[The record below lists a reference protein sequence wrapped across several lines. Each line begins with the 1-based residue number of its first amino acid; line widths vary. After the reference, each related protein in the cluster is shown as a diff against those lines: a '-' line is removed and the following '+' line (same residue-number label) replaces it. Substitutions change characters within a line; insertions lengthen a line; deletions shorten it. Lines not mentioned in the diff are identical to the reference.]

1 MIRLPMADL
10 DRKTIIQTGVA
21 TSSTAGRSPPRA
33 WTCKVT
39 SGDQAGRNLSIGAR
53 PVTVG
58 ADAGCDLVLSDPTV
72 SRRHA
77 EIRVTTDGVEVRD
90 LGSTNGTF
98 YRSSRISEVVLRAEG
113 TIRIGKTKLHLSA
126 TPRPTVPP
134 SSRRRFGGLVG
145 ESLPMREVFAVLEL
159 ASPTDATVI
168 IEGESGTGKELAAR
182 AIHDHSPRAEKPF
195 VVVDCSATQ
204 EQLIDSHLYGH
215 VRGAFT
221 GAVSSRRGAFAE
233 AGGGTVFL
241 DEIGELPLGSQAK
254 LLRAIEAQ
262 TVQPLGSDR
271 SVRVDARVVA
281 ATNRDLNRMV
291 EEGTFRFDLYQRL
304 AVVHIRIPPLRE
316 RLEDLSA
323 LIVHFYEGRG
333 AVPGPI
339 GGENLKKMEA
349 HDWPG
354 NVRELRN
361 VLERAWVMGGTGTMG
376 NQFASLQPWMQMS
389 GRSPPAGSVDTTL
402 SFKEA
407 KEHWNQEFERRY
419 LAAVFQEY
427 GGNISRAARH
437 AGINRNHLRKL
448 LVKYGLLDS

>member
-1 MIRLPMADL
+1 MADL
-10 DRKTIIQTGVA
+10 DRKTIIKTGVA
-21 TSSTAGRSPPRA
+21 TTSASGRSPPRS

-39 SGDQAGRNLSIGAR
+39 TGDQAGKILSIGAR
-53 PVTVG
+53 PLVVG
-58 ADAGCDLVLSDPTV
+58 ADAGCDLVLSDETV

-77 EIRVTTDGVEVRD
+77 EIFVSTDGVVVRD
-90 LGSTNGTF
+90 LDSTNGTF
-98 YRSSRISEVVLRAEG
+98 YRSSRITEVVLRDAG
-113 TIRIGKTKLHLSA
+113 AIRVGETKLHISA
-126 TPRPTVPP
+126 DPRPTVSP
-134 SSRRRFGGLVG
+134 SSRKRFGGLVG

-182 AIHDHSPRAEKPF
+182 AIHDHSPRAKKPF

-221 GAVSSRRGAFAE
+221 GAVSTRRGAFTE
-233 AGGGTVFL
+233 ASGGTVFL
-241 DEIGELPLGSQAK
+241 DEIGELPLATQSK

-262 TVQPLGSDR
+262 TVQPLGSDK
-271 SVRVDARVVA
+271 SMKVDARVVA
-281 ATNRDLNRMV
+281 ATNRDLNQMV
-291 EEGTFRFDLYQRL
+291 EEGAFRFDLYQRL
-304 AVVHIRIPPLRE
+304 AVVHIQIPPLRE
-316 RLEDLSA
+316 RLEDLPA
-323 LIVHFYEGRG
+323 LIKHFYEGRG

-339 GGENLKKMEA
+339 AGDNLKKMEA

-361 VLERAWVMGGTGTMG
+361 VLERAWVLGGTGTMG
-376 NQFASLQPWMQMS
+376 SQFSLLQPWMQMT
-389 GRSPPAGSVDTTL
+389 GRSQPAGSVDTAL
-402 SFKEA
+402 PFKEA
-407 KEHWNQEFERRY
+407 KERWNEEFERRY
-419 LAAVFQEY
+419 LAAVIQEA

-448 LVKYGLLDS
+448 LEKYGLLDS

>member
-1 MIRLPMADL
+1 MAKL

-21 TSSTAGRSPPRA
+21 TSSAAGRSPPCS
-33 WTCKVT
+33 WTCGVT
-39 SGDQAGRNLSIGAR
+39 TGDLAGKTLSIGAR

-77 EIRVTTDGVEVRD
+77 EIRVSNDGVVVRD

-98 YRSSRISEVVLRAEG
+98 YRSSRITEVVLKADDA
-113 TIRIGKTKLHLSA
+113 IRVGKTKLHISA
-126 TPRPTVPP
+126 NSRPTVSP

-182 AIHDHSPRAEKPF
+182 AIHDYSPRAKKPF
-195 VVVDCSATQ
+195 VVVDCSATH
-204 EQLIDSHLYGH
+204 EHLIDSHLYGH

-233 AGGGTVFL
+233 ASGGTVFL

-254 LLRAIEAQ
+254 LLRVVEAQ
-262 TVQPLGSDR
+262 TVQPLGSDKF
-271 SVRVDARVVA
+271 VGVDARVVA

-304 AVVHIRIPPLRE
+304 AVVHIHIPPLRE
-316 RLEDLSA
+316 RVEDLAA
-323 LIVHFYEGRG
+323 LILHFYEGRG
-333 AVPGPI
+333 VVPGPI
-339 GGENLKKMEA
+339 AGENLKKMEA

-361 VLERAWVMGGTGTMG
+361 VMERAWVLGGTGTMG
-376 NQFASLQPWMQMS
+376 SQFCKLRPWMQMT
-389 GRSPPAGSVDTTL
+389 GRSQLSGSIDTAL
-402 SFKEA
+402 AFKEA
-407 KEHWNQEFERRY
+407 KERWNQEFERRY
-419 LAAVFQEY
+419 LAAVIQEY
-427 GGNISRAARH
+427 GGNISRAAKH

-448 LVKYGLLDS
+448 LVKYGLIDS

>member
-1 MIRLPMADL
+1 MADL

-21 TSSTAGRSPPRA
+21 TSSAAGRSPPRS

-39 SGDQAGRNLSIGAR
+39 TGDQAGKTLSIGAR

-58 ADAGCDLVLSDPTV
+58 ADADCDLVLSDPTV

-77 EIRVTTDGVEVRD
+77 EIQVSNDGVVVRD

-98 YRSSRISEVVLRAEG
+98 YRSSRITEVVLRAEDA
-113 TIRIGKTKLHLSA
+113 IRIGETQLHISA
-126 TPRPTVPP
+126 NPRPTVSP

-182 AIHDHSPRAEKPF
+182 AIHDHSPRAKKPF

-204 EQLIDSHLYGH
+204 DQLIDSHLYGH

-233 AGGGTVFL
+233 ASGGTVFL

-262 TVQPLGSDR
+262 TVQPLGSDK
-271 SVRVDARVVA
+271 SIGVDARVVA

-291 EEGTFRFDLYQRL
+291 EEDTFRFDLYQRL

-316 RLEDLSA
+316 RVEDLPT
-323 LIVHFYEGRG
+323 LILHFYEGRG

-339 GGENLKKMEA
+339 TGENLKKMEA

-361 VLERAWVMGGTGTMG
+361 VLERAWVLGGTGTMG
-376 NQFASLQPWMQMS
+376 SQFCRLQPWMQMT
-389 GRSPPAGSVDTTL
+389 GRSQPSESVDTNL

-407 KEHWNQEFERRY
+407 KERCNQEFERRY
-419 LAAVFQEY
+419 LDAVFKES
-427 GGNISRAARH
+427 GGNISRAAKH

-448 LVKYGLLDS
+448 LVKYGLIDS